1 MMPLL
6 PKEFIPYLGTGLNI
20 REDAPEEIKKK
31 FEQWLK
37 SLDETKEYEIIK
49 EKSDTT

>member
-20 REDAPEEIKKK
+20 REDAPEEIKQKFKEWLEKLNELEKK
-31 FEQWLK
+31 H
-37 SLDETKEYEIIK
+37 IVI
-49 EKSDTT
+49 EKGE